1 MNKEYDYLF
10 KLILLGDSGVGKTSL
25 LLRFADDTFNDTF
38 LPTIGIDFK
47 IKTLNLDGKIIKL
60 QIWDTAG
67 QLRYRFI
74 TSAYYRGAEGIIIVY
89 DVTDQTSFDNIEH
102 WLADIDRHER
112 NDVPK
117 LLIGSKADLAGKR
130 EVSYVTAK
138 QYADSVNM
146 PLIETS
152 AKCDVNVEL
161 AFVIMAS
168 QLKSKFDGTHSP
180 SDSHDIINPGVKIR
194 RKKSRCCC

>member
-89 DVTDQTSFDNIEH
+89 DVTDQTSFDNVEM
-102 WLADIDRHER
+102 WLVAIDRHER

-138 QYADSVNM
+138 RYADSVNM
-146 PLIETS
+146 ALIETS
-152 AKCDVNVEL
+152 ARRDVNVEL

-168 QLKSKFDGTHSP
+168 QLKRKFDEIHSP
-180 SDSHDIINPGVKIR
+180 SDPRDNIYLDKKAEIR
-194 RKKSRCCC
+194 KSRCCC